1 MLDVFEYP
9 WLLLGVSLAL
19 FVVIGTW
26 RCVFPEKR
34 HWCQMAIPLLV
45 AVSAVLLDV
54 LVHTDREQ
62 ILHTTKTLHGAAE
75 QGDVNAIAKLIA
87 PDYQDALHRNRQQ
100 LLDRAV
106 DWISRSQVEKAR
118 KIGMAWETL
127 ESSTAVVAV
136 RSGIVFTKDSAV
148 AQTYKPQFLIRI
160 RLHLKKQ
167 TDRRWLIQEIELN
180 QVDGQSF
187 GWGQLPAIP

>member
-19 FVVIGTW
+19 LMIMGTL

-45 AVSAVLLDV
+45 AAGAIILDV
-54 LVHTDREQ
+54 VVDTDREQ
-62 ILHTTKTLHGAAE
+62 ILQTTKTLHVAAE

-106 DWISRSQVEKAR
+106 AWISRSQIEKAR

-127 ESSTAVVAV
+127 ESSTAVVSV

-148 AQTYKPQFLIRI
+148 ARTYKPKFLIRI

-167 TDRRWLIQEIELN
+167 ANRRWLIQEIELN

-187 GWGQLPAIP
+187 GWRQLPPIP